1 MDSTQEYGELDTNST
16 SSDNV
21 VQPNSFDPQ
30 KLREEISK
38 LVNEEVAVKLSDPK
52 ITQSLKDKAWS
63 DMKKGK
69 DFREVFREIQTMKE
83 SGMTDRE
90 IELEAR
96 LREVEE
102 SRVATNNP
110 GKVVESNQPDVVG
123 LTVKAL
129 GLDYNDPEVLSAIS
143 KGNLEDQIR
152 GLNNVVSRKRQ
163 TPNPALVAQSAGDG
177 AKSDLMGE
185 YQQRASKVRGVN
197 ALTDLKMEY
206 RKKGLNI
213 N

>member
-1 MDSTQEYGELDTNST
+1 MDSTQEHGELNTNSN

-38 LVNEEVAVKLSDPK
+38 LVDERLSDPRT
-52 ITQSLKDKAWS
+52 TQSLKDKAWS
-63 DMKKGK
+63 EMKKGK
-69 DFREVFREIQTMKE
+69 DFREIFREIQTMRD
-83 SGMTDRE
+83 SGMTDKE

-102 SRVATNNP
+102 SRIAPNNP

-129 GLDYNDPEVLSAIS
+129 GLDYNDPEVLSVIS
-143 KGNLEDQIR
+143 KGNLEEQIR

-177 AKSDLMGE
+177 AKSNDLLSE
-185 YQQRASKVRGVN
+185 YQQKASSLRGN
-197 ALTDLKMEY
+197 IDALIDLKVEY
-206 RKKGLNI
+206 RKQGLDI